1 MSTLP
6 ISISAHSKHRRYDSE
21 VPDRRGSKPAAAYGI
36 VNNPFIARL
45 EVKGRLDPYA
55 SEALA
60 GICAD
65 PIKVAAKT
73 TLVAQGTSCEFLHI
87 LLDGW
92 ACRFKSL
99 ADGRRQITALLLA
112 GDICDLDN
120 LYIHKSDQLVTTLTS
135 CTIARVE
142 RSRLRA
148 VMEQSARL
156 REMLGWLAALDNA
169 LLSEHSTS
177 LGQRPARERIAHLLC
192 ELATRM
198 AAIGACDGRKCHVP
212 LTQEQIGDA
221 LGLTAVHVNRVL
233 QVLRAENIVEKRR
246 DRLTIL
252 NWDALAEIA
261 AFSPTYLHIGEVPIS
276 PDERFARPSAKVV
289 RADSTSAGSASADTD
304 DDAAE
309 RNELRHRFK
318 NFVAIALSL
327 VNQTLREDTSLHEA
341 RERLNRRLAAMGG
354 AMDVLAS
361 GKWQKGGL
369 HDTVEEALKISGSAN
384 RRITSSG
391 PDLQLN
397 ERAVMGLTMALHELQ
412 TNALKYGSLSS
423 SAGSVD
429 LFWKLIDSS
438 TGSRLWMQWVERD
451 GPVAHPP
458 EQQGFGT
465 RLITSATARAL
476 GGEVEIDHAPTGLT
490 WILVAPLARISAA

>member
-1 MSTLP
+1 
-6 ISISAHSKHRRYDSE
+6 
-21 VPDRRGSKPAAAYGI
+21 
-36 VNNPFIARL
+36 
-45 EVKGRLDPYA
+45 
-55 SEALA
+55 
-60 GICAD
+60 
-65 PIKVAAKT
+65 
-73 TLVAQGTSCEFLHI
+73 
-87 LLDGW
+87 
-92 ACRFKSL
+92 
-99 ADGRRQITALLLA
+99 
-112 GDICDLDN
+112 
-120 LYIHKSDQLVTTLTS
+120 
-135 CTIARVE
+135 
-142 RSRLRA
+142 
-148 VMEQSARL
+148 
-156 REMLGWLAALDNA
+156 
-169 LLSEHSTS
+169 
-177 LGQRPARERIAHLLC
+177 
-192 ELATRM
+192 
-198 AAIGACDGRKCHVP
+198 
-212 LTQEQIGDA
+212 
-221 LGLTAVHVNRVL
+221 
-233 QVLRAENIVEKRR
+233 
-246 DRLTIL
+246 
-252 NWDALAEIA
+252 
-261 AFSPTYLHIGEVPIS
+261 
-276 PDERFARPSAKVV
+276 
-289 RADSTSAGSASADTD
+289 
-304 DDAAE
+304 
-309 RNELRHRFK
+309 
-318 NFVAIALSL
+318 
-327 VNQTLREDTSLHEA
+327 LHEA